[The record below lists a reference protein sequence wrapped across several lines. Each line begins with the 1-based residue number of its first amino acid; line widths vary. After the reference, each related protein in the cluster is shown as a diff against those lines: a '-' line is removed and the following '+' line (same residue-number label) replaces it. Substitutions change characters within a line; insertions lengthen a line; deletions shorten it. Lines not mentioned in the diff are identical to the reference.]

1 MGHRHLKPACLLLGI
16 FCLLMIIA
24 GCATVTPGSSRSQ
37 EKSASSQSTE
47 RVGPG
52 QINRA
57 ELQAALMSFAD
68 TFNVTINQAVTIMAD
83 QLDTPEARLAAS
95 KMQVY
100 ATSSAVDIVT
110 GPYPG
115 IALLDMLVFVT
126 LNRIVWEDYYLA
138 KHFGQPAEI
147 VVGALKML
155 EAQIWSIA
163 AKVMTTEQQ
172 EDLKALIVEWRAQH
186 PIYTTVHFIRFSDF
200 KGLGKKPRLES
211 AAKPGGLFSQVSE
224 ATRAVD
230 EVRDT
235 AERMRYLLM
244 RMQLIA
250 GFQGTLMYHELS
262 AKPEFQQI
270 LTNINDLKSTA
281 DSFAATFDKMPDQIG
296 KTADTTIKSF
306 MERFAVERQDTIEQF
321 MKELNAERKEMLED
335 FLSEEK
341 RLSGVL
347 VELRETMK
355 IGVDLVSHLNNTL
368 AGVDTM
374 ATRFK
379 PQPSDVPAEPFD
391 IKDYQA
397 VVDKVAGVTGSLNN
411 TVVSIDRL
419 LSSAGWERTMP
430 RLIEVVEKL
439 ESDAHTWMLRS
450 FLMGAGLILIFFIA
464 LFAYRHA
471 TKKI

>member
-1 MGHRHLKPACLLLGI
+1 MGHRHLKPACFLLGI
-16 FCLLMIIA
+16 FFLLMIIA
-24 GCATVTPGSSRSQ
+24 GCAAVTTGSSRSQ
-37 EKSASSQSTE
+37 EKSASSQSTG

-52 QINRA
+52 QISRA

-147 VVGALKML
+147 VVEALKML

-211 AAKPGGLFSQVSE
+211 AAKPGGLFGRVTE

-230 EVRDT
+230 EVRET
-235 AERMRYLLM
+235 AERMRYLLL

-296 KTADTTIKSF
+296 KTADVTIKSF
-306 MERFAVERQDTIEQF
+306 MERFAVERQATIEQF

>member
-1 MGHRHLKPACLLLGI
+1 MPYRKFMPLGLLLGI
-16 FCLLMIIA
+16 FSLLMIIA
-24 GCATVTPGSSRSQ
+24 GCAAVTTGASRSQ
-37 EKSASSQSTE
+37 EKSASQQAVE

-52 QINRA
+52 QLSRK

-68 TFNVTINQAVTIMAD
+68 TFNVTISQAVIIMAD
-83 QLDTPEARLAAS
+83 QLDTPDARLAAS
-95 KMQVY
+95 RMKVY
-100 ATSSAVDIVT
+100 AVSSAVDIVT

-147 VVGALKML
+147 VVNALKML
-155 EAQIWSIA
+155 ETQIWSLA
-163 AKVMTTEQQ
+163 AKVLTAGQQ
-172 EDLKALIVEWRAQH
+172 EDLKALILEWRAQH
-186 PIYTTVHFIRFSDF
+186 PIYTTVNFIRFSDF

-211 AAKPGGLFSQVSE
+211 ATKPGGLFSQVTE

-250 GFQGTLMYHELS
+250 GLQGTLLYHELN
-262 AKPEFQQI
+262 AKPEIQQM
-270 LTNINDLKSTA
+270 LTNLNDLKGTA
-281 DSFAATFDKMPDQIG
+281 DTFAVTFDKMPDQIG
-296 KTADTTIKSF
+296 KTADITINSF
-306 MERFAVERQDTIEQF
+306 MERFAVERQATIKQF
-321 MKELNAERKEMLED
+321 MTELNTERKEMLED

-347 VELRETMK
+347 AELRETMK
-355 IGVDLVSHLNNTL
+355 IGVDLAAHLNNTI

-374 ATRFK
+374 TTRFK
-379 PQPSDVPAEPFD
+379 PQPSTVPAEPFD

-397 VVDKVAGVTGSLNN
+397 VVDKVAGVTLGLNN

-430 RLIEVVEKL
+430 RLIQVVEKL
-439 ESDAHTWMLRS
+439 EEDTHTWMLRS
-450 FLMGAGLILIFFIA
+450 FLMGAGLILIFFVA

-471 TKKI
+471 TKKL

>member
-1 MGHRHLKPACLLLGI
+1 MGHRHLKPACFLLGI
-16 FCLLMIIA
+16 FFLLMIIA
-24 GCATVTPGSSRSQ
+24 GCAAVTTGSSRSQ

-52 QINRA
+52 QISRA

-296 KTADTTIKSF
+296 KTADVTIKSF
-306 MERFAVERQDTIEQF
+306 MERFAVERQATIEQF

-439 ESDAHTWMLRS
+439 EEDTHKWMLRS
-450 FLMGAGLILIFFIA
+450 FLMGAGLILIFFVA
-464 LFAYRHA
+464 LLAYRHA
-471 TKKI
+471 TKKL